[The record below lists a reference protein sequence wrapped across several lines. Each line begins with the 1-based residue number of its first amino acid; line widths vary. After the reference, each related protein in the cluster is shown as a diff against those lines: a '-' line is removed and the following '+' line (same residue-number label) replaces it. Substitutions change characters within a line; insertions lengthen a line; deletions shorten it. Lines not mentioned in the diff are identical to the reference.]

1 VVEPDRREGV
11 VIDNPAWNLVRE
23 TLRALND
30 PEATMPDGTF
40 GDAERAFLQI
50 EREVE
55 KLVRDYNGN
64 LQAERDLRN
73 ALEADTAPGAEIRR
87 RG

>member
-1 VVEPDRREGV
+1 VVEPDREEGV
-11 VIDNPAWNLVRE
+11 VIDNPAWNAVRE
-23 TLRALND
+23 AVADTPAAGSFAD
-30 PEATMPDGTF
+30 
-40 GDAERAFLQI
+40 I

-64 LQAERDLRN
+64 LAAERELRN
-73 ALEADTAPGAEIRR
+73 ALEADTAPGAQIQR